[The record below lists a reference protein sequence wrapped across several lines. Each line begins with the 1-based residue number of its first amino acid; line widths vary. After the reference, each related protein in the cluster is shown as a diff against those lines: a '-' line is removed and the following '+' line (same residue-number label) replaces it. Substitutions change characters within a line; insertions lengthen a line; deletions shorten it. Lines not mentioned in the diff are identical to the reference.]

1 MAAADR
7 EAKEVAFGK
16 KLEGNKQEM
25 NDNVTR
31 LEGLIS
37 KAG

>member
-16 KLEGNKQEM
+16 RLDGTKQEM
-25 NDNVTR
+25 NDNVAR
-31 LEGLIS
+31 LEGMI
-37 KAG
+37 